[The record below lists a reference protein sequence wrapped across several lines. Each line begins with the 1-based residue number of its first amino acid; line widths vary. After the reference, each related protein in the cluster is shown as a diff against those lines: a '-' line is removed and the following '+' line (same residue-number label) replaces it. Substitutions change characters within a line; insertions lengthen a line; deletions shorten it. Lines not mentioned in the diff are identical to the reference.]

1 MRSSRAPG
9 WPPPSDALD
18 HDVLQG
24 IRPQDLQNVVVGSL
38 TPAATVGG
46 VIRDYTDAE
55 ARAALPLKWG
65 HAPEGT
71 IPAWVA
77 EMDYAPAPA
86 ISAAV
91 NAAAGR
97 GMLGYPPF
105 DHPMVTG
112 LEEAFAGFAE
122 RHWGWQV
129 PAGAST
135 LTGDVITGMRLVLE
149 HLCPPG
155 PVVVPLPCYPPFR
168 TIVSLAG
175 REAAYVELDP
185 DAENATLD
193 LAAVRSHFEAG
204 ARTLLLCSPHNPWGR
219 VFTRAELEA
228 IRDLA
233 AEFGARVVADEIH
246 APLVL
251 PGAEFVPYLTVDP
264 DGIVVTSHTKSFNTP
279 GLKAAQI
286 ITLREDDAHAIRS
299 IPFEANHAYTGLG
312 MVAGAAA
319 WRDSDLWLM
328 TLRSRLDVLRE
339 DLAELLA
346 THLPEARMRPLEATY
361 LAWLDLRAYDVADP
375 AAAGLEH
382 GVMAAAGHDYH
393 PGLEGHL
400 RLNIAT
406 SADRLGEIVRR
417 LGTALT

>member
-1 MRSSRAPG
+1 M
-9 WPPPSDALD
+9 
-18 HDVLQG
+18 
-24 IRPQDLQNVVVGSL
+24 
-38 TPAATVGG
+38 
-46 VIRDYTDAE
+46 IRDYTDAE

-65 HAPEGT
+65 RAPEGT

-91 NAAAGR
+91 NAAVGR

-185 DAENATLD
+185 DAETAALD
-193 LAAVRSHFEAG
+193 LAAVRAHFEAG
-204 ARTLLLCSPHNPWGR
+204 ARTLLLCTPHNPWGR

-228 IRDLA
+228 VRDLA
-233 AEFGARVVADEIH
+233 AEYGARVVADEIH

-251 PGAEFVPYLTVDP
+251 PGAGFAPYLTVDP

-279 GLKAAQI
+279 GLKAAHV
-286 ITLREDDAHAIRS
+286 ITLREDDQEAIRG
-299 IPFEANHAYTGLG
+299 IPFEANHGYTGLG
-312 MVAGAAA
+312 ILAGTAA
-319 WRDSDLWLM
+319 WRNSDLWLL
-328 TLRSRLDVLRE
+328 TLRQRLDVLRE
-339 DLAELLA
+339 DLADLLA
-346 THLPEARMRPLEATY
+346 THLPQARMRPLEATY

-375 AAAGLEH
+375 AAVGLEH

-393 PGLEGHL
+393 PGLDGHL

-406 SADRLGEIVRR
+406 SADRLAEVWQVSPDDLDPR
-417 LGTALT
+417 

>member
-1 MRSSRAPG
+1 M
-9 WPPPSDALD
+9 
-18 HDVLQG
+18 
-24 IRPQDLQNVVVGSL
+24 VGGR
-38 TPAATVGG
+38 TPTANVGG
-46 VIRDYTDAE
+46 VIRDLTDAE

-65 HAPEGT
+65 RAPEGV

-91 NAAAGR
+91 NAAVGK

-112 LEEAFAGFAE
+112 LEEAFRGFAE
-122 RHWGWQV
+122 RHWGWAV
-129 PAGAST
+129 PEGSTT
-135 LTGDVITGMRLVLE
+135 LTGDVITGLRLVIE

-168 TIVSLAG
+168 TVVSLAG

-185 DAENATLD
+185 DAETAAID
-193 LAAVRSHFEAG
+193 LAAVRAHFEAG
-204 ARTLLLCSPHNPWGR
+204 ARTLLLCSPHNPSGR
-219 VFTRAELEA
+219 VPTRAELEA

-251 PGAEFVPYLTVDP
+251 PGAELVPYLTVDP
-264 DGIVVTSHTKSFNTP
+264 DGIVVTSHTKCFNTP

-286 ITLREDDAHAIRS
+286 ITLREEDQQAIRS
-299 IPFEANHAYTGLG
+299 IPFEANHGYTGLG
-312 MVAGAAA
+312 ILAGTAA
-319 WRDSDLWLM
+319 WRDSDLWLH
-328 TLRSRLDVLRE
+328 TLRNRLDVLRE
-339 DLAELLA
+339 DLADLLA
-346 THLPEARMRPLEATY
+346 THLPQARMRPLEATY

-406 SADRLGEIVRR
+406 SADRLAEIVRR
-417 LGTALT
+417 LGAALT

>member
-1 MRSSRAPG
+1 M
-9 WPPPSDALD
+9 
-18 HDVLQG
+18 
-24 IRPQDLQNVVVGSL
+24 VGSL
-38 TPAATVGG
+38 TPTATVGG

-65 HAPEGT
+65 RAPEGT

-91 NAAAGR
+91 NAAVGK

-122 RHWGWQV
+122 RHWRWQV

-185 DAENATLD
+185 DAETAALD
-193 LAAVRSHFEAG
+193 LAAVRAHFEAG
-204 ARTLLLCSPHNPWGR
+204 ARTLLLCTPHNPWGR

-228 IRDLA
+228 VRDLA
-233 AEFGARVVADEIH
+233 GEYGARVVADEIH

-251 PGAEFVPYLTVDP
+251 PGAGFVPYLTVDP

-279 GLKAAQI
+279 GLKAAQV
-286 ITLREDDAHAIRS
+286 ITLREDDQETIRG
-299 IPFEANHAYTGLG
+299 IPFEANHGYTGLG
-312 MVAGAAA
+312 ILAGTAA
-319 WRDSDLWLM
+319 WRDSDLWLL
-328 TLRSRLDVLRE
+328 TLRQRLDVLRE
-339 DLAELLA
+339 DLADLLA
-346 THLPEARMRPLEATY
+346 THLPQARMRPLEATY
-361 LAWLDLRAYDVADP
+361 LAWLDLRAYGVADP

-406 SADRLGEIVRR
+406 SADRLAEIVRR
-417 LGTALT
+417 LGAALT